1 MIGMGELETT
11 IAAPG
16 ADRTAI
22 ALAAMLCAC
31 AAVWTMALAVVD
43 GEERRLPNELT
54 LPAAAMAVAAC
65 FIAPAG
71 WIGMIWP
78 AAYLVAGRGIGGGDV
93 KLAVPL
99 GVALALLGGAGA
111 VLTGILLAS
120 IFTVVFLVLTRRNT
134 AAHGPSMLAAAWI
147 VGFASTFLWQV

>member
-1 MIGMGELETT
+1 MGEFAAFIGVPGVAYTT
-11 IAAPG
+11 A
-16 ADRTAI
+16 TV
-22 ALAAMLCAC
+22 LAAVLSAL
-31 AAVWTMALAVVD
+31 AAVWTVALAMID
-43 GEERRLPNELT
+43 GEERRLPNALT
-54 LPAAAMAVAAC
+54 LPAAAAAVVAC
-65 FIAPAG
+65 VIEPSG
-71 WIGMIWP
+71 WIGLIWP
-78 AAYLVAGRGIGGGDV
+78 ALYVVAGRGIGGGDV

-120 IFTVVFLVLTRRNT
+120 MFTVVFLVLTRRNT